1 MAPVIRKATA
11 GDLDAMH
18 LIECQ
23 GQARWNRRQFED
35 ELRLSFSDV
44 WVLDDGGSVVG
55 FAVIWKVADEIQLN
69 NIGVREDIRRSG
81 LGTRL
86 MDHILASA
94 RGGGLARKILLEV
107 SERNERARLFY
118 RSCGFTE
125 SGRRRGYYDG
135 IDAILMERE
144 IGEG

>member
-18 LIECQ
+18 LIEEQ

-35 ELRLSFSDV
+35 ELHLSFSDV
-44 WVLDDGGSVVG
+44 WVLDDGDSVVG
-55 FAVIWKVADEIQLN
+55 FAVTWTVADEIQLN
-69 NIGVREDIRRSG
+69 NIGIREDSRRRG
-81 LGTRL
+81 LGTL
-86 MDHILASA
+86 LIDSIIASA
-94 RGGGLARKILLEV
+94 RSSGRARKIFLEV

-118 RSCGFTE
+118 RSGGFTE
-125 SGRRRGYYDG
+125 SGRRKRYYDG

-144 IGEG
+144 LRQ